1 MYKDYNMFKRPFKYR
16 PVRLLG
22 LKSGGLTV
30 PQATRRTAKSA
41 ADGFCANA
49 YLRCKALFKM
59 DIIYSN
65 NCKSF

>member
-41 ADGFCANA
+41 ARRVLCQCIPSVQSPLQNGH
-49 YLRCKALFKM
+49 YLQL
-59 DIIYSN
+59 
-65 NCKSF
+65 